1 MNTININELKIQY
14 DDTIT
19 DINRIAKIIELN
31 QSLFADYKNTT
42 IYLTNKKDYHQENT
56 INVSA
61 FDEFFDNRLK
71 TFLNDKDFASS
82 LEIPDLLPALY
93 IQLLIRQQQEREMTL
108 VPLNEN
114 ITEDTLWF
122 LISCK
127 YFDKEKDFDK
137 LSHFLKYRDNKETI
151 FHWLKETQRFKT
163 YNYLLEIASNF
174 LKEYDFSFYNNIDKI
189 VSKMTEKNLD
199 YIISRPKSSFP
210 METLSTSKL
219 EGLFLGFLEEIKA
232 PKEWKEI
239 YTTLKAENR
248 IIYEEEEGN
257 INNSQVFVDEDGIR
271 KIKVSNDGTI
281 NTFINLVHEFTH
293 YISYQKGIPL
303 FSIIEFP
310 PIYYERVAALY
321 LINIGYDENTIN
333 EVVRDRNEGNLD
345 IYKNLIELF
354 IDICRFNNKG
364 PIKMEDKVNLLR
376 KTTEAAQQARSILE
390 ECFKE
395 NGKPLTELDFPV
407 VQKETYEETVAKN
420 CDTYISGIV
429 QYGLLVINGYQY
441 LIDSY
446 LADSLLEKEDSNI
459 PEKMI
464 FITENLINFNIENA
478 TKYLGIEKAFEKKQ
492 KKKVHN

>member
-1 MNTININELKIQY
+1 M
-14 DDTIT
+14 
-19 DINRIAKIIELN
+19 
-31 QSLFADYKNTT
+31 
-42 IYLTNKKDYHQENT
+42 
-56 INVSA
+56 
-61 FDEFFDNRLK
+61 
-71 TFLNDKDFASS
+71 
-82 LEIPDLLPALY
+82 
-93 IQLLIRQQQEREMTL
+93 
-108 VPLNEN
+108 
-114 ITEDTLWF
+114 
-122 LISCK
+122 
-127 YFDKEKDFDK
+127 
-137 LSHFLKYRDNKETI
+137 
-151 FHWLKETQRFKT
+151 
-163 YNYLLEIASNF
+163 
-174 LKEYDFSFYNNIDKI
+174 
-189 VSKMTEKNLD
+189 
-199 YIISRPKSSFP
+199 
-210 METLSTSKL
+210 
-219 EGLFLGFLEEIKA
+219 
-232 PKEWKEI
+232 
-239 YTTLKAENR
+239 
-248 IIYEEEEGN
+248 
-257 INNSQVFVDEDGIR
+257 
-271 KIKVSNDGTI
+271 
-281 NTFINLVHEFTH
+281 
-293 YISYQKGIPL
+293 
-303 FSIIEFP
+303 
-310 PIYYERVAALY
+310 ALY

-345 IYKNLIELF
+345 IYKNLIEFF

-376 KTTEAAQQARSILE
+376 KTTEAVQQARSILE